1 MGYRKQTTAAEPS
14 AALRRKEGEARGVR
28 QVRSPRMSWAET
40 AMRAAAN
47 CRFAPTADD
56 LRAPP
61 SRRGF
66 TLVELLVVIAILG
79 TITVIAVPVVMQA
92 ISTSKDAAIKTEID
106 MLHMGVMNYRNE
118 YGSFPPSRS
127 GITNTT
133 DAAVK
138 HLRRLFVRCPDAI
151 AQLQAVLNGTPIT
164 PANALGFWLCGY
176 TGSPEFPLR
185 LPNASRRP
193 LYDFDRSR
201 LDPVTFRYRL
211 THTGSTPL
219 IYIDSAR
226 YLDAGV
232 DGSNIDGQQ
241 IFVWRDDP
249 NFSPKTTTP
258 PLLSADPN
266 QAVLHPDSFQIFS
279 AGRDGEFYTDDD
291 VSNMWPGTWGDF
303 KEKMRKGQ

>member
-1 MGYRKQTTAAEPS
+1 MENVMRHAAAEPS
-14 AALRRKEGEARGVR
+14 AALRRREGEARGVR
-28 QVRSPRMSWAET
+28 QGLAPRPSWGAT
-40 AMRAAAN
+40 AMRGAV
-47 CRFAPTADD
+47 RPRIAPTAGD
-56 LRAPP
+56 LRVTPP
-61 SRRGF
+61 RGGF

-127 GITNTT
+127 GITNTA

-151 AQLQAVLNGTPIT
+151 GQLQAVLNGTPIT
-164 PANALGFWLCGY
+164 PANALGFWLSGY
-176 TGSPEFPLR
+176 TGSPEFPLS

-219 IYIDSAR
+219 FYIDGAR
-226 YLDAGV
+226 YIDV
-232 DGSNIDGQQ
+232 DGITIDGRR
-241 IFVWRDDP
+241 FYVWRDDP
-249 NFSPKTTTP
+249 DFSPNTAPP
-258 PLLSADPN
+258 PLLSTNTN

-279 AGRDGEFYTDDD
+279 AGRDGDFYTDDD

-303 KEKMRKGQ
+303 REKMRKGQ